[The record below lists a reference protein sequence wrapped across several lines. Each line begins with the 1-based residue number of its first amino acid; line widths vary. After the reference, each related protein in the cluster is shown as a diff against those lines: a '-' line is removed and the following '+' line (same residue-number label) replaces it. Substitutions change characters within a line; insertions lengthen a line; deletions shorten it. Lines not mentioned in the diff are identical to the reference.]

1 MESSLRHKEEGNRLF
16 ASKDISSAIAS
27 YRLGLLGLPP
37 SDITNEEQTK
47 CEVALRSN
55 LALCLLRLTENP
67 KKKLTEHQI
76 REYLLEA
83 ERECTAALLL
93 EPRNAKLL
101 YRRGQSNVLMA
112 YCDHKGKNGSADS
125 RGCEE
130 LLSQAETDVKQCDE
144 LLNEQLDNLK
154 QDKDV
159 SKKIIKGVVQ
169 QIMEARK
176 TLKRIESDRVK
187 FGVDSNSS
195 KSGGSSK
202 ADSEEHHES
211 RLFRRSSS
219 HKSGIMSHFKSSRS
233 RKSSSSV
240 TNGDNGNEAPN
251 NGASPDPPPSPSE
264 QKEQILQLL
273 SRRQSPT
280 DESGTIDTSETI
292 FPPQK
297 GEAYFFLDMAWWETW
312 CRHVQFFHTYKGI
325 NEEQNNVLRRKIIEV
340 DVANAKIL
348 QFLPPGATLPP
359 YMEKE
364 KKGVLGQNDKEDKKS
379 DCSSSSEESSDASET
394 EQPLAPAA
402 IDNSSLNMIPNGNWC
417 VPNVH
422 IEEFD
427 NISSKNNNDDSSA
440 NSKNN
445 ESIISLKSNLV
456 RGYHF
461 EILPRETYSALR
473 SWYGEVSAPILRRA
487 HSIDELPWLVNN
499 KSSLLRASSNMAVRI
514 ALYEDRWGIMKQNQD
529 VSVNSGNLSVCC
541 ACRAP
546 FAKSKCTKCKC
557 ARYCNKG
564 NFYLL
569 NLNVMSL

>member
-16 ASKDISSAIAS
+16 ASKDIPSAISS

-67 KKKLTEHQI
+67 KKKLTEYQI

-83 ERECTAALLL
+83 ERECTAALEL
-93 EPRNAKLL
+93 EPQNAKLL

-112 YCDHKGKNGSADS
+112 YYDHKGKNGSADS
-125 RGCEE
+125 RDAHVSCEE
-130 LLSQAETDVKQCDE
+130 LLKQAEADVKQCDE
-144 LLNEQLDNLK
+144 LLNEQLDKLK

-159 SKKIIKGVVQ
+159 SKKITKGVVQ
-169 QIMEARK
+169 QIQEARK

-202 ADSEEHHES
+202 ADTEEHHES

-233 RKSSSSV
+233 SKSSSSV
-240 TNGDNGNEAPN
+240 TNGDNGNGAAN
-251 NGASPDPPPSPSE
+251 NGAIPDPPPSPSE

-280 DESGTIDTSETI
+280 DESGTTNNNETI
-292 FPPQK
+292 FPPQI
-297 GEAYFFLDMAWWETW
+297 GEGYFLINMAWWETW

-325 NEEQNNVLRRKIIEV
+325 TEEQNNLLRRKIIEV
-340 DVANAKIL
+340 DVDNAKIL
-348 QFLPPGATLPP
+348 QYLPPGATLPP

-364 KKGVLGQNDKEDKKS
+364 KKGVLGQNDKEEKKS
-379 DCSSSSEESSDASET
+379 DSSSSSEESSDASET

-402 IDNSSLNMIPNGNWC
+402 IDNSSLNLNSNGNWC

-427 NISSKNNNDDSSA
+427 NTGIKNNNGDSSA
-440 NSKNN
+440 NTENN

-461 EILPRETYSALR
+461 EILPREAYSALR
-473 SWYGEVSAPILRRA
+473 SWYGEVSTPILRRA
-487 HSIDELPWLVNN
+487 HSIDELPWLASS
-499 KSSLLRASSNMAVRI
+499 KSSLHRASSNMAVRI
-514 ALYEDRWGIMKQNQD
+514 ALYEDRWDIMKKNQH
-529 VSVNSGNLSVCC
+529 VSVNPENLFVCC

-546 FAKSKCTKCKC
+546 YAKSKCTKCKC

-564 NFYLL
+564 KVFY
-569 NLNVMSL
+569 